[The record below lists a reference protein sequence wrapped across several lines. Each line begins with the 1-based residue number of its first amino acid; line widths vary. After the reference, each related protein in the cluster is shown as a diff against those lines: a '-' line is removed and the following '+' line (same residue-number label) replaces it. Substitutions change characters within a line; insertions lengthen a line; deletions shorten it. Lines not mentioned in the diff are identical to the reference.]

1 MQYKGWLLA
10 VLLLV
15 SFGVSAQTTEEA
27 VIVDDKKPADVR
39 VIIDVSGS
47 MKQND
52 PSNLRQPALELLVKL
67 LPEGSKAGVWA
78 FGKYINMLVPHKP
91 VNDAWREDA
100 MAKAGQI
107 NSVGLFTNIGEA
119 IEKAGYD
126 GDTPSDQYDTSL
138 ILLTDGM
145 VDIDKDPEKNQQE
158 WRRIVDEVLPELQA
172 SGYTMHTIALSD
184 NADTALLDKLA
195 VTTDGMSEV
204 AKSADEL
211 LKIFLRVF
219 DQAAPTEQVP
229 LTENTFLVDSS
240 IEEFTALIFRS
251 STEPTQLVSPDK
263 SRYQFDKED
272 GDVNWYKTDQY
283 DLITVKQ
290 PLEGEW
296 QVLAD
301 LDPDSRVSIVSNLKL
316 LVKPLP
322 TNLFV
327 DETARLSLLLQDTK
341 QNITD
346 QDFLGLLDIDSL
358 VAHQESTREWRERLS
373 EGTPP
378 HNGIYSTEL
387 TMFAEEG
394 RYNVSVLVDG
404 KSFQR
409 KFNHAIAVRMPFEV
423 WLEKLVLAGQEKQ
436 LVKVRAHSQLV
447 VRENTQV
454 VARIKDPK
462 GRSAIKPLQ
471 LNASDE
477 WELLLEPELEGTY
490 QVRLRISGE
499 DRDGTAFDV
508 DPEVLRFTFPS
519 EDNPFAQPA
528 VMGPEPQASVTEPQM
543 LIDESQPLIDLSDPI
558 PEPEPVTEPAPKEPA
573 PVEQVSESL
582 DEPEEEGS
590 NWPLYVGLG
599 IGNILIV
606 VLAFFAY
613 RVVMGGSK
621 DESLEDLETALETDA
636 PAAAPESIKPIE
648 KDAQPEEPPMDA
660 SAGIEPED
668 ASIDLSSDD
677 LDDSHIPDLN
687 NEAELTAEADELLA
701 GLQEPDALEE
711 PELMPEADLDVMD
724 EEPDDAPGF
733 SLDDFS
739 PDSLD
744 DLIADDS
751 DKKP

>member
-1 MQYKGWLLA
+1 YRGWLLA
-10 VLLLV
+10 LLLLV
-15 SFGVSAQTTEEA
+15 SAGSMAQTAEDPSIVEA
-27 VIVDDKKPADVR
+27 KKPADVR

-67 LPEGSKAGVWA
+67 LPEGSKAGVWT

-100 MAKAGQI
+100 MAKAAQI

-126 GDTPSDQYDTSL
+126 GDKPSAEYDTSL

-145 VDIDKDPEKNQQE
+145 VDIDKDPEQNQKE
-158 WRRIVDEVLPELQA
+158 WRRIVDEVLPELQG

-195 VTTDGMSEV
+195 LSTDGMSEV

-251 STEPTQLVSPDK
+251 SEEPTQLVSPDQ

-272 GDVNWYKTDQY
+272 RDVNWYKTHRY

-327 DETARLSLLLQDTK
+327 DETARLSLLLQDAK

-346 QDFLGLLDIDSL
+346 PDFLGLLDIDSL
-358 VAHQESTREWRERLS
+358 VTHQDSSREWPERLS
-373 EGTPP
+373 DGGPP
-378 HNGIYSTEL
+378 HNGIYSTDL
-387 TMFAEEG
+387 NMFAEEG
-394 RYNVSVLVDG
+394 RYNVAVVVDG

-409 KFNHAIAVRMPFEV
+409 KFNHAIAVRVPFEV

-447 VRENTQV
+447 VHENTRV

-477 WELLLEPELEGTY
+477 WELLLEPEQEGVY

-499 DRDGTAFDV
+499 DRDGTSFDV

-519 EDNPFAQPA
+519 EDNPFAQP
-528 VMGPEPQASVTEPQM
+528 VVSEPQSQPVIEEPQS
-543 LIDESQPLIDLSDPI
+543 LIDESQPLLDLSDPI
-558 PEPEPVTEPAPKEPA
+558 PEP
-573 PVEQVSESL
+573 
-582 DEPEEEGS
+582 
-590 NWPLYVGLG
+590 
-599 IGNILIV
+599 
-606 VLAFFAY
+606 
-613 RVVMGGSK
+613 
-621 DESLEDLETALETDA
+621 
-636 PAAAPESIKPIE
+636 
-648 KDAQPEEPPMDA
+648 
-660 SAGIEPED
+660 
-668 ASIDLSSDD
+668 
-677 LDDSHIPDLN
+677 
-687 NEAELTAEADELLA
+687 
-701 GLQEPDALEE
+701 
-711 PELMPEADLDVMD
+711 
-724 EEPDDAPGF
+724 
-733 SLDDFS
+733 
-739 PDSLD
+739 
-744 DLIADDS
+744 
-751 DKKP
+751 

>member
-1 MQYKGWLLA
+1 MQYRGWLLA
-10 VLLLV
+10 LLLLV
-15 SFGVSAQTTEEA
+15 SAGSMAQTAKDASTVEA
-27 VIVDDKKPADVR
+27 KKPADVR

-67 LPEGSKAGVWA
+67 LPEGSKAGVWT

-100 MAKAGQI
+100 MAKAAQI

-126 GDTPSDQYDTSL
+126 GDKPSTEYDTSL

-145 VDIDKDPEKNQQE
+145 VDIDKNPEQNQKE
-158 WRRIVDEVLPELQA
+158 WRRIVDEVLPELQG

-195 VTTDGMSEV
+195 LSTDGMSEV

-251 STEPTQLVSPDK
+251 SDEPTQLVSPDQ

-272 GDVNWYKTDQY
+272 RDVNWYKTDRY

-327 DETARLSLLLQDTK
+327 DETARLSLLLQDAK

-346 QDFLGLLDIDSL
+346 PDFLGLLDIDSL
-358 VAHQESTREWRERLS
+358 VTHRDSSREWPERLS
-373 EGTPP
+373 DGGPP
-378 HNGIYSTEL
+378 HNGIYSTNL
-387 TMFAEEG
+387 NMFAEEG
-394 RYNVSVLVDG
+394 RYNVAVVVDG

-409 KFNHAIAVRMPFEV
+409 KFNHAIAVRVPFEV
-423 WLEKLVLAGQEKQ
+423 WLEELVLAGQEKQ

-447 VRENTQV
+447 VHENTRV

-477 WELLLEPELEGTY
+477 WELLLEPEQEGVY

-499 DRDGTAFDV
+499 DRDGTSFDV

-519 EDNPFAQPA
+519 EDNPFAQP
-528 VMGPEPQASVTEPQM
+528 VVSEPQSQPVIEEPQS
-543 LIDESQPLIDLSDPI
+543 LIDESQPLLDLSDPV
-558 PEPEPVTEPAPKEPA
+558 PEPQAPEPQKEAPEPV
-573 PVEQVSESL
+573 VETPEEV
-582 DEPEEEGS
+582 EPEEEGS

-599 IGNILIV
+599 VGNILIV
-606 VLAFFAY
+606 VLAFVAY
-613 RVVMGGSK
+613 RVIMGGSK
-621 DESLEDLETALETDA
+621 DEPLEDLEAALETG
-636 PAAAPESIKPIE
+636 AAEPETIKPIE
-648 KDAQPEEPPMDA
+648 KEEPASDEPQMDA

-668 ASIDLSSDD
+668 VSIDLSSDD
-677 LDDSHIPDLN
+677 LDDASIPDLN
-687 NEAELTAEADELLA
+687 SEAELTAEADELLA
-701 GLQEPDALEE
+701 GLQDPDAPEE

-724 EEPDDAPGF
+724 EASDDSPGF

-744 DLIADDS
+744 DLISDDD
-751 DKKP
+751 DKKE